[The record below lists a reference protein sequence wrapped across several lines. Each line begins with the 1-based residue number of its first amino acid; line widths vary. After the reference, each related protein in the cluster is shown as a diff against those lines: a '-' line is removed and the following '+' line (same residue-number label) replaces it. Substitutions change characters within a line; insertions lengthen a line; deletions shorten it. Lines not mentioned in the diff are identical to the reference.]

1 MIVKEKIYKNSFSY
15 EEILHAYMQCRKNK
29 RNSKSAVEFEK
40 NFTSKL
46 KVLLKEVNENR
57 FKSGRYKVFPVLKPR
72 LREIWAAPFKD
83 RIIHHLIHNELQETF
98 EKHFIDQTYSCLR
111 GRGTGKCIND
121 AFKGFRKITKN
132 FQEDAFFIKL
142 DIKSFFVSIDKEIL
156 WNIIKERLDENC
168 LLANLTK
175 SVIFDDITKNPI
187 YVNKNLLSKIPLH
200 KTLFNVDY
208 KKQGLPIGNLTSQF
222 FSNIYLD
229 ALDQYCKHVLKLKY
243 YYRYADDILIL
254 IKDSKMINDII
265 SKINEWLKQN
275 RNLTLN
281 LNKTIANRVSLG
293 IKFLGSRL
301 YKYYKIPSKILFNKI
316 KLSSKKFKRN
326 IFDQNLFASVN
337 SYLGLNSLFN
347 IYSFCSEVL
356 NNNRLDLIYDNETT
370 KIVYL

>member
-1 MIVKEKIYKNSFSY
+1 MLNKTPESMKPDFNKEVKKRRNVFSY
-15 EEILHAYMQCRKNK
+15 ETKPI
-29 RNSKSAVEFEK
+29 AVAGREC
-40 NFTSKL
+40 L
-46 KVLLKEVNENR
+46 VLCNQ
-57 FKSGRYKVFPVLKPR
+57 
-72 LREIWAAPFKD
+72 IA
-83 RIIHHLIHNELQETF
+83 
-98 EKHFIDQTYSCLR
+98 
-111 GRGTGKCIND
+111 
-121 AFKGFRKITKN
+121 
-132 FQEDAFFIKL
+132 
-142 DIKSFFVSIDKEIL
+142 
-156 WNIIKERLDENC
+156 
-168 LLANLTK
+168 
-175 SVIFDDITKNPI
+175 
-187 YVNKNLLSKIPLH
+187 
-200 KTLFNVDY
+200 
-208 KKQGLPIGNLTSQF
+208 
-222 FSNIYLD
+222 
-229 ALDQYCKHVLKLKY
+229 
-243 YYRYADDILIL
+243 ADDILIL

-347 IYSFCSEVL
+347 IYSFCSGVL